1 MDSQLKQQVD
11 EANATVSLEDSS
23 GVMLRARLEVLCP
36 ECRQPMSCPCWN
48 DCADVATRVFECVN
62 DGCFAKHTITVR
74 VYGE

>member
-1 MDSQLKQQVD
+1 MDSLTKQVS
-11 EANATVSLEDSS
+11 ETNAVVSMDNGSGDS
-23 GVMLRARLEVLCP
+23 VRARLEVLCP

-62 DGCFAKHTITVR
+62 HGCFARTTITVR